1 VYNNPS
7 ASVKKLDI
15 KNKSTPIQIT
25 YRDIC
30 MLMSGVIIAL
40 KANLV
45 TFVFHPQMS
54 KPEAAVA
61 AAQMR

>member
-1 VYNNPS
+1 
-7 ASVKKLDI
+7 
-15 KNKSTPIQIT
+15 
-25 YRDIC
+25 